1 MKHIC
6 MTSEGPNA
14 GHDPGRIGYIPTDLG
29 GVLTLPARL
38 CRRCGVWY
46 SSEPVERTQPEA
58 ITVKTREE
66 CDRLYGEGRIT
77 FPEDKEGVP
86 RFTRE
91 RPTGKI
97 TQRLHYR

>member
-66 CDRLYGEGRIT
+66 CDRLHGEGRIT
-77 FPEDKEGVP
+77 FPEDKE
-86 RFTRE
+86 
-91 RPTGKI
+91 
-97 TQRLHYR
+97 